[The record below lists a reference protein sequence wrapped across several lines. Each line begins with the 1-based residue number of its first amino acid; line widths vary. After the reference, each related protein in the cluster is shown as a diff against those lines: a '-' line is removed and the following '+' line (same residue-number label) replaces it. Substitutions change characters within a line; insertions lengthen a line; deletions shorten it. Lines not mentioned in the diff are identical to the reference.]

1 LIAAGARFKAEECTV
16 DKSECIGRGLLKA
29 FAAIAVVYFLLPL
42 IIIIGTSFTTTAF
55 LRFPPEGFTLAWY
68 AKFLND
74 ASYLHSL
81 GLSALLAGSATL
93 TACLLGVPVALVLSR
108 GEVPG
113 SRAIAAL
120 FLSPLILPPIVIG
133 AALLQFATTVGIA
146 RTFAALYFGHVV
158 LIIPYVVRTTLASL
172 ARFNPSLEE
181 AAQDLGAT
189 APETFFFVTLPLVK
203 PGIIAGAIF
212 AFIISWINVEISIFN
227 TTASLMPIPVK
238 LFNYIQYN
246 VDPMI
251 AAVSATTIY
260 VAVVVVIILDR
271 VIGIEKAATNR
282 S

>member
-1 LIAAGARFKAEECTV
+1 M
-16 DKSECIGRGLLKA
+16 GRGERAGRVLLTG
-29 FAAIAVVYFLLPL
+29 FAIVAVLYFLLPL
-42 IIIIGTSFTTTAF
+42 VIIVGTSFTTTAF
-55 LRFPPEGFTLAWY
+55 LRFPPEGFTLDWY
-68 AKFLND
+68 TKFLND
-74 ASYLHSL
+74 SSYLSSL
-81 GLSALLAGSATL
+81 GLSALLAASATA
-93 TACLLGVPVALVLSR
+93 TAALLGVPVALVLAR

-113 SRAIAAL
+113 GRAIAAL

-133 AALLQFATTVGIA
+133 AALLQFATAIGIA
-146 RTFAALYFGHVV
+146 RTFWALFFGHVV

-181 AAQDLGAT
+181 AAQDLGAS
-189 APETFFFVTLPLVK
+189 APQTFFLVTLPLIK
-203 PGIIAGAIF
+203 PGIIAGSLF

-260 VAVVVVIILDR
+260 VAVVVVVLLDR
-271 VIGIEKAATNR
+271 IIGIEKAATNR
-282 S
+282 D

>member
-1 LIAAGARFKAEECTV
+1 MGRGER
-16 DKSECIGRGLLKA
+16 IGRLTLTG
-29 FAAIAVVYFLLPL
+29 FAWIAVVYFLLPL
-42 IIIIGTSFTTTAF
+42 VIIVGTSFTTTAF

-68 AKFLND
+68 GKFLGD
-74 ASYLHSL
+74 SSYLQSI
-81 GLSALLAGSATL
+81 GLSATLAASAT
-93 TACLLGVPVALVLSR
+93 ASAVLLGVPVALVLAR
-108 GEVPG
+108 GEVPAA
-113 SRAIAAL
+113 RLITAL

-133 AALLQFATTVGIA
+133 AALLQFATAVGIA

-172 ARFNPSLEE
+172 ARFDRSLEE
-181 AAQDLGAT
+181 AAQDLGASG
-189 APETFFFVTLPLVK
+189 PQTFFLVTMPLIK
-203 PGIIAGAIF
+203 PGIVAGSLF
-212 AFIISWINVEISIFN
+212 AFIISWINVEISLFN

-260 VAVVVVIILDR
+260 VAVIVVVLLDR
-271 VIGIEKAATNR
+271 VVGIERASTNG

>member
-1 LIAAGARFKAEECTV
+1 MDT
-16 DKSECIGRGLLKA
+16 SERVGRILLTI
-29 FAAIAVVYFLLPL
+29 FATIAVVYFLLPL
-42 IIIIGTSFTTTAF
+42 TVIVGTSFTTTAY
-55 LRFPPEGFTLAWY
+55 LKFPPEGLTLQWY

-74 ASYLHSL
+74 TSYLHSL
-81 GLSALLAGSATL
+81 GLSALLAASATL
-93 TACLLGVPVALVLSR
+93 TACLLGVPVALVLAR
-108 GEVPG
+108 AAIPG
-113 SRAIAAL
+113 SKAIAAL

-133 AALLQFATTVGIA
+133 AALLQFASTIGIA
-146 RTFAALYFGHVV
+146 RTFWALFFGHVV

-172 ARFNPSLEE
+172 ARFNAALEE

-189 APETFFFVTLPLVK
+189 GPQTFFLVTLPLIK
-203 PGIIAGAIF
+203 PGIIAGGLF
-212 AFIISWINVEISIFN
+212 AFIMSWINVEISIFN

-260 VAVVVVIILDR
+260 VAVIVVILLDR
-271 VIGIEKAATNR
+271 VVGIERAATNR